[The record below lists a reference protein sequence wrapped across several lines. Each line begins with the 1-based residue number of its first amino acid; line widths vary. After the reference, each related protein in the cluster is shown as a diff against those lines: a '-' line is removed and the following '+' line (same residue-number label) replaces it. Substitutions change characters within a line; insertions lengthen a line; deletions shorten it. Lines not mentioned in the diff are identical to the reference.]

1 MTKDK
6 ALMIEERIN
15 DATENAYKETA
26 VIAEIG
32 EIAENDF
39 RVDVRPGKFN
49 FGDSFHHIETIADI
63 SRGFGVHTYAVIEN
77 SMIYVKIF

>member
-6 ALMIEERIN
+6 ALIIQDRIN

-32 EIAENDF
+32 EKAENDF
-39 RVDVRPGKFN
+39 RVDVSQDIFN
-49 FGDSFHHIETIADI
+49 VGDSFHKMEMIADI
-63 SRGFGVHTYAVIEN
+63 ARELSVHTYAVIEDGT
-77 SMIYVKIF
+77 IHVKLF